1 MMTDS
6 IIIMAA
12 GASSR
17 MKQPSF
23 ENELSKE
30 QIESANSKSKVLI
43 EFGRESKPFI
53 SYLILNIINSGFK
66 NIYIV
71 SSEDASFFRNNFND
85 ILKMDLNNCN
95 IYFSVQ
101 YLPINRKK
109 PLGTADAVFQ
119 TMEQFPILKYQSFC
133 VCNGDNLYSVN
144 SLKEIK
150 STLSKNAF
158 IAYDKQGL
166 KFSKERISSF
176 AIAKIDNKNFLIDI
190 IEKPDKQMVN
200 KSKDSL
206 GKIRVSMNLFKFDGE
221 ICYTFF
227 KNCRVNNTRNEKEIP
242 DVLKKMI
249 VDNKKNIKALLM
261 NDDVLDL
268 TSKNDIIGLHKYLS

>member
-1 MMTDS
+1 
-6 IIIMAA
+6 MAA

-17 MKQPSF
+17 MKKPTIDNS
-23 ENELSKE
+23 LSSEKVKE
-30 QIESANSKSKVLI
+30 ANNKSKALI
-43 EFGRESKPFI
+43 EFGKKSIPFI
-53 SYLILNIINSGFK
+53 SYLLKNIIYSGFK
-66 NIYIV
+66 NIYIAT
-71 SSEDASFFRNNFND
+71 SENDTYFRKNFQD
-85 ILKMDLNNCN
+85 ILKIDLSKSN
-95 IYFSVQ
+95 IFFSIQ
-101 YLPINRKK
+101 YIPINRKK
-109 PLGTADAVFQ
+109 PFGTADAILQ
-119 TMEQFPILKYQSFC
+119 TMNQFPELKNNLFC
-133 VCNGDNLYSVN
+133 VCNGDNLYSKQA
-144 SLKEIK
+144 LIK
-150 STLSKNAF
+150 IRKTKFKNAF
-158 IAYDKQGL
+158 IAYDREGL
-166 KFSKERISSF
+166 KFSKKRISSF

-268 TSKNDIIGLHKYLS
+268 TSKNDIIGLHKHLS

>member
-1 MMTDS
+1 
-6 IIIMAA
+6 MAA

-17 MKQPSF
+17 MKKPTIDNS
-23 ENELSKE
+23 LSSEKVKE
-30 QIESANSKSKVLI
+30 ANNKSKALI
-43 EFGRESKPFI
+43 EFGKKSIPFI
-53 SYLILNIINSGFK
+53 SYLLKNIIYSGFK
-66 NIYIV
+66 NIYIATC
-71 SSEDASFFRNNFND
+71 ENDTYFRKNFQD
-85 ILKMDLNNCN
+85 ILKIDLSKSN
-95 IYFSVQ
+95 IFFSIQ
-101 YLPINRKK
+101 YIPINRKK
-109 PLGTADAVFQ
+109 PFGTADAILQ
-119 TMEQFPILKYQSFC
+119 TMNQFPELKNNLFC
-133 VCNGDNLYSVN
+133 VCNGDNLYSKQA
-144 SLKEIK
+144 LIK
-150 STLSKNAF
+150 IRKTKFKNAF
-158 IAYDKQGL
+158 IAYDREGL
-166 KFSKERISSF
+166 KFSKKRISSF

-268 TSKNDIIGLHKYLS
+268 TSKNDIIGLHKHLS